1 MERGE
6 ARVIVDADGT
16 AHPVGDTA
24 LLRMQARAGTFDAL
38 PSPEHWVVL
47 RRVPGIPGEPPR
59 TCLLAGEITRPGAL
73 CDVLS
78 FVGQTTWRGELVVL
92 EQQAARSV
100 FLEDGFVL
108 GGKSSLPAERLGQVL
123 VRMGALTKAQTQQC
137 ADASSKGGIRFG
149 EAAVRL
155 GFVSREKLFAG
166 VRRQI
171 EETFFGTML
180 TSEGMFYLLED
191 YDPAELWAP
200 QQLPVGAL
208 VREGVLRMHE
218 TRFFRTRVP
227 SEEHVPTRIPGR
239 APPPPESDPLGV
251 FGRMD
256 GRRSVAEIGRLIGA
270 GEFEVTR
277 AVFQLVQSGHA
288 FVKPPRLQAETVV
301 SVYNRAIA
309 TILRELDAMDEG
321 DAVREQLA
329 AFAAQRDPYRH
340 LFAGIMPADD
350 GSLDPLRVVAN
361 LRRMSGVADPEEA
374 LGRWLYE
381 YASYGL
387 FLARPQLLR
396 ARQERGSEGAAPS
409 DRPRLSQRVAQIL
422 EPIVPV
428 DPSSAGRPTGRP
440 TGRP

>member
-24 LLRMQARAGTFDAL
+24 LLRMQARAGPFDVL
-38 PSPEHWVVL
+38 PSPEHWVLL
-47 RRVPGIPGEPPR
+47 RRASSRAGEAPR

-73 CDVLS
+73 CDILS
-78 FVGQTTWRGELVVL
+78 FVGQTTHRCELVVL
-92 EQQAARSV
+92 EQQSARSV
-100 FLEDGFVL
+100 FMEDGYVV
-108 GGKSSLPAERLGQVL
+108 GGKSSVPAERLGQVL
-123 VRMGALTKAQTQQC
+123 VRMGALTKEQAQHC
-137 ADASSKGGIRFG
+137 ADASAKGGIRIG

-155 GFVSREKLFAG
+155 GHISRERLFAG

-180 TSEGMFYLLED
+180 TGEGMFYLLEG

-227 SEEHVPTRIPGR
+227 TEDHVPARVPGR
-239 APPPPESDPLGV
+239 APPEVDPLGV
-251 FGRMD
+251 YGRID
-256 GRRSVAEIGRLIGA
+256 GRRSVAEIGRLVGE
-270 GEFEVTR
+270 GEFEITR
-277 AVFQLVQSGHA
+277 AIFQLVQSGHV
-288 FVKPPRLQAETVV
+288 FVRPPHLAAEMVV

-329 AFAAQRDPYRH
+329 AFADQRSPYRQ
-340 LFAGIMPADD
+340 LLAGIVPADD
-350 GSLDPLRVVAN
+350 GSLDPAQVVAN
-361 LRRMSGVADPEEA
+361 VGRMSHVAEPEDA

-381 YASYGL
+381 YASYAL

-396 ARQERGSEGAAPS
+396 ARQERADSGVPS
-409 DRPRLSQRVAQIL
+409 DQPRLSQRVAEIL

-428 DPSSAGRPTGRP
+428 DPAAVAPPLPSRAP
-440 TGRP
+440 

>member
-24 LLRMQARAGTFDAL
+24 LLRMQARAGTFDVL
-38 PSPEHWVVL
+38 PSPEHWVLL
-47 RRVPGIPGEPPR
+47 RRVASRPGESPR

-78 FVGQTTWRGELVVL
+78 FVGQSTYRGELVVL
-92 EQQAARSV
+92 EQQVARAV
-100 FLEDGFVL
+100 FLEDGYVI

-123 VRMGALTKAQTQQC
+123 VRMGALTREQAQQC
-137 ADASSKGGIRFG
+137 ADSSARNGIRFG

-155 GFVSREKLFAG
+155 GHVSRERLFAG

-180 TSEGMFYLLED
+180 AADGMFYLLEG
-191 YDPAELWAP
+191 YDPNELWAP

-227 SEEHVPTRIPGR
+227 SDDHVPARVPGR
-239 APPPPESDPLGV
+239 APPELDALGV
-251 FGRMD
+251 YARVD
-256 GRRSVAEIGRLIGA
+256 GRKSVAELGRLVGA

-277 AVFQLVQSGHA
+277 AIFQLVQSGHV
-288 FVKPPRLQAETVV
+288 FVKPPRLDKPTIVA
-301 SVYNRAIA
+301 VYNRAIA

-329 AFAAQRDPYRH
+329 AFAGRDPYRQL
-340 LFAGIMPADD
+340 LFDVTPADD
-350 GSLDPLRVVAN
+350 GTLDPGAVSRNMDRFAN
-361 LRRMSGVADPEEA
+361 LADPEDT

-381 YASYGL
+381 YASYAL

-396 ARQERGSEGAAPS
+396 ARTERGEAAPS
-409 DRPRLSQRVAQIL
+409 ERPRLSQRVAEIL
-422 EPIVPV
+422 DPIVPV
-428 DPSSAGRPTGRP
+428 DPSSAAGRGSR
-440 TGRP
+440 

>member
-16 AHPVGDTA
+16 AQPVGDTA
-24 LLRMQARAGTFDAL
+24 LLRMQARAGAFDVL
-38 PSPEHWVVL
+38 PSPEHWVLL
-47 RRVPGIPGEPPR
+47 RKVPREGEPPR

-73 CDVLS
+73 CDILS
-78 FVGQTTWRGELVVL
+78 FVGQTTYRGELIVL
-92 EQQAARSV
+92 EQSAARAI
-100 FLEDGFVL
+100 FVEEGYVV

-123 VRMGALTKAQTQQC
+123 VRMGALTKEQAQQC
-137 ADASSKGGIRFG
+137 ADASARGGIRFG

-155 GFVSREKLFAG
+155 GHVSREKLFAG

-180 TSEGMFYLLED
+180 AAEGMFYFLEG
-191 YDPAELWAP
+191 YDPNELWAP
-200 QQLPVGAL
+200 QQLGIGAL

-227 SEEHVPTRIPGR
+227 SEDHVPARVPGR
-239 APPPPESDPLGV
+239 ASPDADVLGV
-251 FGRMD
+251 YARVD

-270 GEFEVTR
+270 GEFEITR
-277 AVFQLVQSGHA
+277 ALFQLSQAGHV
-288 FVKPPRLQAETVV
+288 FIKPPRLDAPTVV

-321 DAVREQLA
+321 DAVRAQLA
-329 AFAAQRDPYRH
+329 EFAGRDPYRQL
-340 LFAGIMPADD
+340 LFDVSPADD
-350 GSLDPLRVVAN
+350 GSLDPHRVALNMDRFAN
-361 LRRMSGVADPEEA
+361 VADPEET

-381 YASYGL
+381 YASYAL

-396 ARQERGSEGAAPS
+396 AKRERGESSAPS
-409 DRPRLSQRVAQIL
+409 DRPRLSQRVAEIL
-422 EPIVPV
+422 DPIVPV
-428 DPSSAGRPTGRP
+428 DPSSASGRTR
-440 TGRP
+440 T

>member
-24 LLRMQARAGTFDAL
+24 LLRMQARAGTFDVL
-38 PSPEHWVVL
+38 PSPEHWVLL
-47 RRVPGIPGEPPR
+47 RRVATRPGELPR

-78 FVGQTTWRGELVVL
+78 FVGQSTYRGELIVL
-92 EQQAARSV
+92 EQQVARAV
-100 FLEDGFVL
+100 YLEEGYVV

-123 VRMGALTKAQTQQC
+123 VRMGALTREQAQQC
-137 ADASSKGGIRFG
+137 ADASAKQGIRFG

-155 GFVSREKLFAG
+155 GHVSREKLFAG

-180 TSEGMFYLLED
+180 AAEGMFYLLED
-191 YDPAELWAP
+191 YDPNELWAP
-200 QQLPVGAL
+200 QQLPIGGL

-218 TRFFRTRVP
+218 TRYFRTRVP
-227 SEEHVPTRIPGR
+227 SDDHVPARVPGR
-239 APPPPESDPLGV
+239 APPDVDALGV
-251 FGRMD
+251 YARTD
-256 GRRSVAEIGRLIGA
+256 GRRSVAELGRLVGA

-277 AVFQLVQSGHA
+277 AVFQLVQSGHV
-288 FVKPPRLQAETVV
+288 FVKPPRLDAPTIVA
-301 SVYNRAIA
+301 VYNRAIA

-329 AFAAQRDPYRH
+329 GFAGRDPYRQL
-340 LFAGIMPADD
+340 LFGVTPADD
-350 GSLDPLRVVAN
+350 GTLDPAAVARNLDRFAN
-361 LRRMSGVADPEEA
+361 LADPEET

-381 YASYGL
+381 YASYAL

-396 ARQERGSEGAAPS
+396 ARNDAAPN
-409 DRPRLSQRVAQIL
+409 DRPRLSQRVAEIL
-422 EPIVPV
+422 DPIVPI
-428 DPSSAGRPTGRP
+428 DPSSATTRGR
-440 TGRP
+440 